1 VMSRDIE
8 RTCHAM
14 ELNKRFTAFGQKS
27 PTREGWT
34 YVVMPGSAEYFDT
47 RGLVKMRGLLEK
59 RLQRGGD

>member
-1 VMSRDIE
+1 
-8 RTCHAM
+8 M

-47 RGLVKMRGLLEK
+47 RGLVEDAEACSKSGCSGEA
-59 RLQRGGD
+59 D

>member
-1 VMSRDIE
+1 
-8 RTCHAM
+8 M